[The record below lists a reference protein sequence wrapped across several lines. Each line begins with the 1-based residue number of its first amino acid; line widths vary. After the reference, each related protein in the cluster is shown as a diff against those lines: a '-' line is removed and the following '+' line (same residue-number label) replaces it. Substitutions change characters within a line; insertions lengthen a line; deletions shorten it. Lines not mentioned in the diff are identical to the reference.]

1 MWCFLQSSLRL
12 DCRKQ
17 DVAAQRQISRQNVC
31 RNLSYR
37 KDPSEQ
43 REHSFFWF
51 AESIHKCSLDH
62 FGRGGWAQS
71 ACYLPYRELP
81 HNLNNCQSFDWLC
94 DSCENGS
101 RSART
106 TQQQAVNYC
115 VAREASECESDFHR
129 FRKQRHCS
137 SLLFLL
143 ETRLALV
150 NLLLVLSTQCQ
161 QLYPWKRG
169 TNQRCHQR
177 HPYERPISKQSHR
190 RRQSDQHK
198 S

>member
-1 MWCFLQSSLRL
+1 MGSSLRL
-12 DCRKQ
+12 DCREQ
-17 DVAAQRQISRQNVC
+17 DVAAQCQFSWKNVC
-31 RNLSYR
+31 RNRSYR
-37 KDPSEQ
+37 KDPSQQ

-62 FGRGGWAQS
+62 FGSSGWAQS
-71 ACYLPYRELP
+71 ACYLYYREFS
-81 HNLNNCQSFDWLC
+81 HNQHNWQFFDWLC
-94 DSCENGS
+94 DFCENCS

-129 FRKQRHCS
+129 FREQRHCL

-150 NLLLVLSTQCQ
+150 NLLPVL
-161 QLYPWKRG
+161 
-169 TNQRCHQR
+169 
-177 HPYERPISKQSHR
+177 
-190 RRQSDQHK
+190 
-198 S
+198 